1 MPAIGSRAVALR
13 TIWRMALLVFTVT
26 QLITWQSPIGRAAG
40 PTSLAFN
47 GSNGRVRFAVV
58 PAVTVF
64 TVEAWVKRT
73 ADTGRYETFASNAST
88 GYSKETFGLYIDG
101 GNADCGSNPPDQF
114 AWAYTQT
121 TGGWFVQC
129 SGMTANL
136 GVWHHVAVTRDPS
149 NTARIFIDG
158 VLKGTTAN
166 TAAPTS
172 STGAFGIGEAADAIA
187 EYFNGLI
194 DEVRISNVARYT
206 ASFAPSTVNFAPD
219 ANTVA
224 LYHLDESSGQTLVDS
239 SGNNRNGVLGSSSST
254 EAADPQRSSDV
265 PVH

>member
-13 TIWRMALLVFTVT
+13 TLWRMALLVFTIT
-26 QLITWQSPIGRAAG
+26 QLIRWQSPIGHAAG

-88 GYSKETFGLYIDG
+88 GYAKETFGLYIDG

-136 GVWHHVAVTRDPS
+136 GVWHYVAVSREDRKSTRLNS
-149 NTARIFIDG
+149 SHSSISYAVFC
-158 VLKGTTAN
+158 LKKKKKKK
-166 TAAPTS
+166 
-172 STGAFGIGEAADAIA
+172 
-187 EYFNGLI
+187 
-194 DEVRISNVARYT
+194 
-206 ASFAPSTVNFAPD
+206 
-219 ANTVA
+219 
-224 LYHLDESSGQTLVDS
+224 
-239 SGNNRNGVLGSSSST
+239 
-254 EAADPQRSSDV
+254 
-265 PVH
+265 